1 MRADGSVGAGT
12 AVAVRMPTVV
22 QEHPRGTTVELV
34 HGRGV
39 TPVEHEAESAEI
51 AHPRLPSHRVVAE
64 NHCGPVGLVAQEV
77 AQASHLLAVDTAAR
91 TVEFRGDE
99 ADHAQPAQVIVGQSP
114 PGQEVRAPAV
124 VVRTPDSRGP
134 DCQSAPAAAAREY
147 GRGSDRLP
155 SRCHRTAGTGVWWS
169 HCQREEEPL
178 MTGTSPNAPGTRDA
192 STDANPATEAFLAH
206 RNLLFTVAY
215 EMLGSAA
222 DAEDVLQET
231 WLRWAGVDLDT
242 VRDQR
247 AYLVRITTRQ
257 SLVRL
262 RTLGRRKESYVGPW
276 LPEPLLTAPDVAEDV
291 ALADSVSMAML
302 LVLETL
308 TPTERAV
315 FVLREVFDVGYDEIA
330 DAVGKSPAAV
340 RQIAHRARAHV
351 AARRP
356 RGVVSPAETRDA
368 LAAFQR
374 AVETGD
380 LQRLLD
386 ILAPDVVLLGD
397 GGGVVQA
404 LVRPIVGAGR
414 VGRALTFGLGRVAA
428 AVSMQ
433 PAQVNGCPA
442 LILRL
447 DGELDTVL
455 AVRVDDGLITGIY
468 AVRNP
473 EKLSRIRH
481 ETALRR

>member
-1 MRADGSVGAGT
+1 MAG
-12 AVAVRMPTVV
+12 M
-22 QEHPRGTTVELV
+22 
-34 HGRGV
+34 
-39 TPVEHEAESAEI
+39 S
-51 AHPRLPSHRVVAE
+51 
-64 NHCGPVGLVAQEV
+64 
-77 AQASHLLAVDTAAR
+77 
-91 TVEFRGDE
+91 
-99 ADHAQPAQVIVGQSP
+99 
-114 PGQEVRAPAV
+114 
-124 VVRTPDSRGP
+124 
-134 DCQSAPAAAAREY
+134 
-147 GRGSDRLP
+147 
-155 SRCHRTAGTGVWWS
+155 RTAPEDRGENMS
-169 HCQREEEPL
+169 
-178 MTGTSPNAPGTRDA
+178 RDGRQ
-192 STDANPATEAFLAH
+192 DPATEAFLAH

-257 SLVRL
+257 ALSRL

-291 ALADSVSMAML
+291 ELADSVSMAML

-315 FVLREVFDVGYDEIA
+315 FVLREVFDVAYDEIA
-330 DAVGKSPAAV
+330 EAVGKSPAAV

-356 RGVVSPAETRDA
+356 RGVVSPAQTRDA
-368 LAAFQR
+368 LEAFQR
-374 AVETGD
+374 AAETGD
-380 LQRLLD
+380 LQHLLD

-404 LVRPIVGAGR
+404 FPRPIVGAGKVAR
-414 VGRALTFGLGRVAA
+414 VLATVLDRIAA
-428 AVSMQ
+428 AAASLQ
-433 PAQVNGCPA
+433 PAQVNGYPA

-447 DGELDTVL
+447 NGEIDTVI
-455 AVRVDDGLITGIY
+455 AVRIDDGLITGLY

-473 EKLSRIRH
+473 EKLSHMEQEI
-481 ETALRR
+481 TLRRLVRATQETV